1 MNDVETKP
9 LRRNDIQGLR
19 ALAVIAVIAYHA
31 KLPIGGGFIGVD
43 IFFVIS
49 GFVITA
55 MLLREQSRSA
65 GKISFTN
72 FYKRRFLRLTP
83 ALSAVVIFSVIVSVV
98 VLPPFG
104 PQQNAGLTGI
114 GAMFMVANG
123 VISLTSGSYF
133 APPAEVNPLLHTWS
147 LSVEEQFYV
156 VFPALLFLSW
166 RVSRHRFFKNNLPL
180 IAVSLLTLVS
190 FLITL
195 FRPELP
201 DTFLWGF
208 YSPVVRAWEFGA
220 GAVAAF
226 VIANGYFPSRKYL
239 NWMGYSGIVFILLSI
254 IFITGKEDFPGPI
267 TLVPVIGT
275 VLLLLAGSNP
285 EHQSMISRMFGTK
298 PLISIGNW
306 SYSLYLWHWPL
317 IVFLLVLFPDTPY
330 IALIAAIISIVPAML
345 SYFFLENPL
354 RKKTNIS
361 AKSLSILVSIF
372 IGLPTILSIGVV
384 WGANSYWAP
393 KYANGE
399 MQQNNIGDIGQEQF
413 QDVLK
418 SFYPCELPGLQE
430 QIGFEDGQTRCRQT
444 KENQDVTVALIGD
457 SHAEQLLP
465 GLAKLLPHTNIMN
478 ATRGEVPVSEASAE
492 MKQIIDVISNDPT
505 IQTVIINDYW
515 VVRGVPVDALISTT
529 TQLVEAGKNVYLLTG
544 TADFSFDATICK
556 YQRGLFLG
564 PKCSE
569 NSSYYFDRVDPYLN
583 KFEEIQN
590 EVPKLRIVNTS
601 DIFCEEGSCSMLK
614 EHKLMF
620 RDIHHLNLF
629 GSDYVARHIMENS
642 ALYNSLSAK

>member
-1 MNDVETKP
+1 M
-9 LRRNDIQGLR
+9 RRNDIQGLR
-19 ALAVIAVIAYHA
+19 ALAVVAVVAYHA

-65 GKISFTN
+65 GKISFSN

-83 ALSAVVIFSVIVSVV
+83 ALSAVVIFSVIIAVF

-147 LSVEEQFYV
+147 LSVEEQFYI

-166 RVSRHRFFKNNLPL
+166 KVSQQRQFRRNLPL
-180 IAVSLLTLVS
+180 ITVGLLSFVSLLIT
-190 FLITL
+190 FL
-195 FRPELP
+195 RPELP
-201 DTFLWGF
+201 NTFLWGF

-220 GAVAAF
+220 GAIAAIF
-226 VIANGYFPSRKYL
+226 IANGMFPSRKNL
-239 NWMGYSGIVFILLSI
+239 NWMGYTGILVILFSLF
-254 IFITGKEDFPGPI
+254 FITGKNDFPGPI
-267 TLVPVIGT
+267 TLVPVVGT

-285 EHQSMISRMFGTK
+285 EHQSSISRIFGIT
-298 PLISIGNW
+298 PLVYIGNW

-317 IVFLLVLFPDTPY
+317 IVFLFVLFPDTPY
-330 IALIAAIISIVPAML
+330 IAIFAALISIIPALM

-361 AKSLSILVSIF
+361 TKSLSILIATF
-372 IGLPTILSIGVV
+372 IGLPALLSAGVV
-384 WGANSYWAP
+384 WGANTYWAP
-393 KYANGE
+393 KYAAGE
-399 MQQNNIGDIGQEQF
+399 MKQNNIGDIGQEEF
-413 QDVLK
+413 QAALK
-418 SFYPCELPGLQE
+418 AFYPCELPELQE
-430 QIGFEDGQTRCRQT
+430 QMGFEDGQTRCRQT
-444 KENQDVTVALIGD
+444 KKNQDVTVALIGD

-465 GLAKLLPHTNIMN
+465 GFAKLLPNTNIMN
-478 ATRGEVPVSEASAE
+478 ATRGEVPVSESSAE
-492 MKQIIDVISNDPT
+492 MKQIIDVISDDPT
-505 IQTVIINDYW
+505 IHTVIINDYW
-515 VVRGVPVDALISTT
+515 IVRGVPVDALISTT
-529 TQLVEAGKNVYLLTG
+529 TQLIEAGKEVYLLTD

-569 NSSYYFDRVDPYLN
+569 DSRYYYERFQPYLEKLNEIGN
-583 KFEEIQN
+583 K
-590 EVPKLRIVNTS
+590 VPDLHIVDTS
-601 DIFCEEGSCSMLK
+601 NLFCEDSMCSMVK
-614 EHKLMF
+614 DKKLMY
-620 RDIHHLNLF
+620 RDIHHLNLY
-629 GSDYVARHIMENS
+629 GSDYVAQQIIKHP
-642 ALYNSLSAK
+642 ALNHSLLSE